1 MIDKI
6 PLEQVL
12 NDMYNPKGGLVSEAA
27 RTYYYIHYA
36 TPEEQNRM
44 DKEEKI
50 QTLFALI
57 VVIGLILFVIMAICD
72 SIV

>member
-1 MIDKI
+1 MIEKI

-12 NDMYNPKGGLVSEAA
+12 DDMYNPKGGLVSEVA

-44 DKEEKI
+44 DKEVKI

-57 VVIGLILFVIMAICD
+57 VVIGLIIFVIMTICD
-72 SIV
+72 SIF